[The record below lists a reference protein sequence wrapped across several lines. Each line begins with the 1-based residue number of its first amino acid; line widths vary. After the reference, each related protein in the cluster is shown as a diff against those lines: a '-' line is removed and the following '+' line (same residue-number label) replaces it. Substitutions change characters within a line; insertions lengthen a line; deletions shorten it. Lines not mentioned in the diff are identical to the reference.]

1 MKWLKGVLVFL
12 RIWDFYKRI
21 FWPGCVA
28 GLIVLIIYFT
38 VKYINNRASKP
49 PPAPRTIGIME
60 PTGEKGTPQMSIV
73 LEYRRLSLITE
84 NDDFSENSPEIRTL

>member
-38 VKYINNRASKP
+38 VNYINNRPSKP
-49 PPAPRTIGIME
+49 PPAPRTIGITQ
-60 PTGEKGTPQMSIV
+60 PTAEKRTPQMSIV
-73 LEYRRLSLITE
+73 LEYRRPSLIE
-84 NDDFSENSPEIRTL
+84 NDDFSLFY